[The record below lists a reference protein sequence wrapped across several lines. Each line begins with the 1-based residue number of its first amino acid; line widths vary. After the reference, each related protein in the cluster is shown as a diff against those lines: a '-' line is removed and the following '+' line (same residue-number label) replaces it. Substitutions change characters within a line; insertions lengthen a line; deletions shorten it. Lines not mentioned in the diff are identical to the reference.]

1 MKTMNDFRK
10 LESLNKDRRLKK
22 EISNITE
29 GKPLGAILMYHQT
42 IKQLTKMRTFK
53 LITKGVLLYVTI
65 LVTLLYM
72 MGIDSIYDNGYFF
85 HGLILVLIPIGV
97 CYKTIS
103 KEELE
108 ILTLNKY
115 FNHLDEEFK

>member
-1 MKTMNDFRK
+1 
-10 LESLNKDRRLKK
+10 
-22 EISNITE
+22 
-29 GKPLGAILMYHQT
+29 
-42 IKQLTKMRTFK
+42 MRTFK

-72 MGIDSIYDNGYFF
+72 MGLDSIYDNGYFF
-85 HGLILVLIPIGV
+85 HGLILVLILIGV

-115 FNHLDEEFK
+115 FSLLEDKFN

>member
-1 MKTMNDFRK
+1 MK
-10 LESLNKDRRLKK
+10 
-22 EISNITE
+22 
-29 GKPLGAILMYHQT
+29 
-42 IKQLTKMRTFK
+42 TFK
-53 LITKGVLLYVTI
+53 LIIKGVLLYVTT

-85 HGLILVLIPIGV
+85 HGLILVAILIGV

-108 ILTLNKY
+108 ILTFNKY
-115 FNHLDEEFK
+115 LNHLDEELK

>member
-1 MKTMNDFRK
+1 
-10 LESLNKDRRLKK
+10 
-22 EISNITE
+22 
-29 GKPLGAILMYHQT
+29 
-42 IKQLTKMRTFK
+42 MRTFK

-85 HGLILVLIPIGV
+85 HGLILVLILIGV
-97 CYKTIS
+97 CYKTIN

-115 FNHLDEEFK
+115 FSLLEDKFN

>member
-1 MKTMNDFRK
+1 
-10 LESLNKDRRLKK
+10 
-22 EISNITE
+22 
-29 GKPLGAILMYHQT
+29 
-42 IKQLTKMRTFK
+42 MRTFK
-53 LITKGVLLYVTI
+53 LITKGVLLYVTT

-72 MGIDSIYDNGYFF
+72 MGIDSIYNNGYFI
-85 HGLILVLIPIGV
+85 HGLILVLILIGV

-115 FNHLDEEFK
+115 LNHLDEEFK

>member
-1 MKTMNDFRK
+1 MK
-10 LESLNKDRRLKK
+10 
-22 EISNITE
+22 
-29 GKPLGAILMYHQT
+29 
-42 IKQLTKMRTFK
+42 TFK
-53 LITKGVLLYVTI
+53 LIIKGVLLYITI

-85 HGLILVLIPIGV
+85 HGLILVLILIGV
-97 CYKTIS
+97 CYKTIN

>member
-1 MKTMNDFRK
+1 
-10 LESLNKDRRLKK
+10 
-22 EISNITE
+22 
-29 GKPLGAILMYHQT
+29 
-42 IKQLTKMRTFK
+42 MRTFK

-85 HGLILVLIPIGV
+85 HGLILVLILIGV
-97 CYKTIS
+97 CYKTIN

-108 ILTLNKY
+108 ILTLNRY
-115 FNHLDEEFK
+115 FSLLEDKFN